1 MSLTSHKVV
10 GPWKGCRQLPLP
22 RAVPQRGSSFNSRRS
37 EGCFETS
44 SICRASLIVT
54 TYPYP
59 LEARVSDPLFGHL
72 RREIEGIP
80 FSILKERDAVP
91 FTMHSSP
98 DAHGHGGK
106 MMRRT
111 RRAELGPTASSWSRV
126 PSS

>member
-22 RAVPQRGSSFNSRRS
+22 RAVPQRGSSFKSRRS
-37 EGCFETS
+37 DGCFETS

-72 RREIEGIP
+72 RRENEGIL
-80 FSILKERDAVP
+80 FSILKERDGVP
-91 FTMHSSP
+91 YTVHTRP
-98 DAHGHGGK
+98 YADRRCRK
-106 MMRRT
+106 MTGTPQR
-111 RRAELGPTASSWSRV
+111 
-126 PSS
+126 